1 MPGTRHTCGSAG
13 DKSTPPVNL
22 VRDFG
27 AGGMMM
33 AFGMV
38 AALLAAKRGGEG
50 QVIDG
55 AVTDGAA
62 LLTGMI
68 CGFRATDG

>member
-1 MPGTRHTCGSAG
+1 
-13 DKSTPPVNL
+13 
-22 VRDFG
+22 
-27 AGGMMM
+27 MM